1 MNSRE
6 QMRNR
11 LHEQLCHELGE
22 PVLSALEQPATS
34 DMLLLE
40 DGRLWVQA
48 GGKWSMDPNA
58 FYPPE
63 ARESIIGLVAHSL
76 HQEATFTHPNIEGE
90 VEVERYRLRFTGVMP
105 PIVAEPTI
113 ALRKPAQVVYTLTDY
128 ERSGIVTARQRDLLQ
143 RAVERRENILIAGAM
158 GTGKSTMLNALLA
171 EISPCE
177 RVGILE
183 DVFELSAPHLSNKN
197 HLHTSTEVSLRV
209 LTRIALRLQLD
220 RIIVG
225 ETRGAEALDML
236 KAWRVG
242 CNGSMATIHAN
253 SASAALTRLSSLVQE
268 AGVPE
273 QRQLIAEAVQLIV
286 FMEAE
291 VTKDGLQR
299 RVTEIVRVHGLKS
312 DGDFYLTTA

>member
-1 MNSRE
+1 MNTRE
-6 QMRNR
+6 QMRDR
-11 LHEQLCHELGE
+11 LHDELCHELGE
-22 PVLSALEQPATS
+22 PVLTALEQPATS
-34 DMLLLE
+34 DVLMLE
-40 DGRLWVQA
+40 NGRLWVQA
-48 GGKWSMDPNA
+48 AGKWSVDSNA
-58 FYPPE
+58 YYPPE
-63 ARESIIGLVAHSL
+63 ARESIIGLVAHFL

-90 VEVERYRLRFTGVMP
+90 VEVERRRLRFTGVMP

-113 ALRKPAQVVYTLTDY
+113 ALRKPAQVIYTLADY
-128 ERSGIVTARQRDLLQ
+128 ERSGIITPRQRDLLR
-143 RAVERRENILIAGAM
+143 RAVVRRENILIAGAM

-171 EISPCE
+171 EIPAVE

-183 DVFELSAPHLSNKN
+183 DVFELSAPHLENKN
-197 HLHTSTEVSLRV
+197 HLHTSSEVSLRG

-253 SASAALTRLSSLVQE
+253 SAAAALTRLNALVQE

-273 QRQLIAEAVQLIV
+273 QKALIAEAVNLIV

-291 VTKDGLQR
+291 ITRDGLQR
-299 RVTEIVRVHGLKS
+299 RVTEIVRVHGLKG
-312 DGDFYLTTA
+312 DGEFYMTAA